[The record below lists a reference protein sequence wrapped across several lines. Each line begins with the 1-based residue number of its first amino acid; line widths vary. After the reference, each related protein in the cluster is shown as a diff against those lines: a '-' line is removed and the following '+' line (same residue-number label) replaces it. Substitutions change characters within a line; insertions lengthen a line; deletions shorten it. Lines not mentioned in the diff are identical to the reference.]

1 MSQNPPRGDAPKD
14 DGTLIGPLAGAATSG
29 ESTSGETVSGET
41 IVGSLDRAELERHQ
55 DRAEPVLAGGASCS
69 KCGQPLDQASRFCQ
83 ACGTPVA
90 ASGAASAPE
99 DEGTGQQVAAEHPAE
114 HRAERLPPWFAL
126 FAIGWLIVMGV
137 AFYFIYAFAF
147 SIGAS

>member
-1 MSQNPPRGDAPKD
+1 MSQNPPRGDVPKD

-29 ESTSGETVSGET
+29 ETTSGQTMSGET
-41 IVGSLDRAELERHQ
+41 IVGSLDRAELERHE
-55 DRAEPVLAGGASCS
+55 DRAEPARAGGASCS
-69 KCGQPLDQASRFCQ
+69 KGGQPLAQASRFGQ

-90 ASGAASAPE
+90 ASGADAAP
-99 DEGTGQQVAAEHPAE
+99 DGEGLGQQIAAEHPPE
-114 HRAERLPPWFAL
+114 QRAERLPPWFAL
-126 FAIGWLIVMGV
+126 FAVAWLIVMGV

>member
-1 MSQNPPRGDAPKD
+1 MSQNPPRGDVPKD

-29 ESTSGETVSGET
+29 ESMSGET

-55 DRAEPVLAGGASCS
+55 DRVEPALAGGVPCLN
-69 KCGQPLDQASRFCQ
+69 CGQPLDHSSRFCQ

-90 ASGAASAPE
+90 ASGAEPVP
-99 DEGTGQQVAAEHPAE
+99 DTEGSSPQVAAEHPAN
-114 HRAERLPPWFAL
+114 HPAERLPPWFAL
-126 FAIGWLIVMGV
+126 FALGWLIVMGV